1 MIYIYCL
8 EMNKVKTYSD
18 IQNEKQLDKTAL
30 ELFNEIYEKLNTL
43 SEQEIKYIAESAN
56 TPIDGNVES
65 IENEITNVQNEGFVG
80 GLVGGLGGLIAG
92 DKLGKAIC
100 QALGVTTGPLY
111 SLLTSKLV
119 MTAIC
124 TYLGIKM

>member
-1 MIYIYCL
+1 M
-8 EMNKVKTYSD
+8 ENKVKTYSD
-18 IQNEKQLDKTAL
+18 LLSDREMDAKTL
-30 ELFNEIYEKLNTL
+30 QLFNEIYEKLNNL

-56 TPIDGNVES
+56 MSINGDVES
-65 IENEITNVQNEGFVG
+65 IEKEITNTQNEGLIG

-100 QALGVTTGPLY
+100 KALGVTTGPLY

-119 MTAIC
+119 MTAIT
-124 TYLGIKM
+124 TYLGAKI

>member
-1 MIYIYCL
+1 
-8 EMNKVKTYSD
+8 MNKVKTYSD

-65 IENEITNVQNEGFVG
+65 IENEITNAQNEGFVG

>member
-1 MIYIYCL
+1 
-8 EMNKVKTYSD
+8 MNKVKTYSD

-43 SEQEIKYIAESAN
+43 SEQEIKYIAESVN
-56 TPIDGNVES
+56 TPIDSNIES
-65 IENEITNVQNEGFVG
+65 IENEITNAQNEGLVG

>member
-1 MIYIYCL
+1 
-8 EMNKVKTYSD
+8 MNKVKTYSD

-43 SEQEIKYIAESAN
+43 SEQEIKYIAESVN

-65 IENEITNVQNEGFVG
+65 IENEITNAQNEGFVG

>member
-1 MIYIYCL
+1 M
-8 EMNKVKTYSD
+8 ENKVKTYSD
-18 IQNEKQLDKTAL
+18 MLSDRKMDAKTL
-30 ELFNEIYEKLNTL
+30 QLFNEIYEKLNNL
-43 SEQEIKYIAESAN
+43 SEQEIKYIVESAN
-56 TPIDGNVES
+56 MPINGDVES
-65 IENEITNVQNEGFVG
+65 IEKEITNAQNEGLIG
-80 GLVGGLGGLIAG
+80 GLVGGLGGIIAG

-100 QALGVTTGPLY
+100 KALGVTTGPLY

>member
-1 MIYIYCL
+1 
-8 EMNKVKTYSD
+8 MNKVKTYSD

>member
-1 MIYIYCL
+1 M
-8 EMNKVKTYSD
+8 ENKVKTYSD
-18 IQNEKQLDKTAL
+18 MLSDRKMDAKTL
-30 ELFNEIYEKLNTL
+30 QLFNEIYEKLNNL
-43 SEQEIKYIAESAN
+43 SEQESKYIVEAN
-56 TPIDGNVES
+56 IPINGDVES
-65 IENEITNVQNEGFVG
+65 IENEITNAQNEGLIG
-80 GLVGGLGGLIAG
+80 GLAGGLGGIIAG

-100 QALGVTTGPLY
+100 KALGVTTGPLY